1 MSEQHL
7 DSNVPGNP
15 AYHFRVVPPGT
26 QPAAGWAC
34 RKDFLPGTGLAT
46 RCVHAGSLPDPAF
59 GSVAPPIYQTST
71 FAFVDI
77 HANGGF
83 DYTRSGNPTRERLE
97 QAIALLEGG
106 SGATCTSSGMSAVLV
121 ALNLLE
127 HGSHLLCTED
137 CYGGTFRTL
146 EHARLA
152 YGLETTYLDLA
163 DLDAVQAAMRPN
175 TRMIWLETPSNPLLR
190 LSDIAALGALA
201 RASGALL
208 LVDNTFL
215 SPILQRPFELGAD
228 LVVHSTTKYL
238 NGHSD
243 VVGGAVVAAPGQPA
257 LAQRLASLN
266 NLLGT
271 SQSPHDC
278 FLILR
283 GLKTIHL
290 RMRAHEAGAR
300 AVAQALADHPAV
312 AAVNYPGL
320 PGHPQHALA
329 RRQQHGF
336 GAMLSFEL
344 KEATQAAVDRVLLA
358 LRWFTLAES
367 LGGVESLVAHPA
379 SMTHA
384 SMTPE
389 ARRRAGIGDGL
400 IRLSVGIEEP
410 ADLVEDLRQALAPP
424 QVNGRRADSA
434 GRQGPARPAMVF
446 AGATPD
452 PNLAGLP

>member
-1 MSEQHL
+1 MEDTLSEQHL

-15 AYHFRVVPPGT
+15 AYHFTVVPPGT
-26 QPAAGWAC
+26 RPEAGWAQ
-34 RKDFLPGTGLAT
+34 RAGLLGGAGPAT
-46 RCVHAGSLPDPAF
+46 RCVHAGALPDPAF
-59 GSVAPPIYQTST
+59 GAVAPPIYQTST
-71 FAFVDI
+71 FAFSGI
-77 HANGGF
+77 GANGGF

-97 QAIALLEGG
+97 QAIAALEGG

-121 ALNLLE
+121 ALNLLA
-127 HGSHLLCTED
+127 HGSHVLCTED

-146 EHARLA
+146 EHARTV
-152 YGLETTYLDLA
+152 YGLDVTYLDLA
-163 DLDAVQAAMRPN
+163 DLAAVRAALRPD
-175 TRMIWLETPSNPLLR
+175 TRMIWVETPSNPLLR
-190 LSDIAALGALA
+190 LSDLEALA
-201 RASGALL
+201 AVARAAGALL
-208 LVDNTFL
+208 VVDNTFL
-215 SPILQRPFELGAD
+215 SPALQRPFESGAD

-257 LAQRLASLN
+257 LAQRIAALN

-278 FLILR
+278 FLVLR
-283 GLKTIHL
+283 GLKTLHL
-290 RMRAHEAGAR
+290 RMAAHERNAL
-300 AVAQALADHPAV
+300 AVAQALAAHPAV

-320 PGHPQHALA
+320 PGHPQHELA

-344 KEATQAAVDRVLLA
+344 KDPSRAAVESLLLG

-379 SMTHA
+379 TMTHA

-400 IRLSVGIEEP
+400 IRLSVGIEDAEDLI
-410 ADLVEDLRQALAPP
+410 ADLVQALPYA
-424 QVNGRRADSA
+424 
-434 GRQGPARPAMVF
+434 
-446 AGATPD
+446 
-452 PNLAGLP
+452 LAANS

>member
-1 MSEQHL
+1 MTEQHL

-15 AYHFRVVPPGT
+15 AYHFTVVPPGSA
-26 QPAAGWAC
+26 PAAGWGQRA
-34 RKDFLPGTGLAT
+34 GLLAGAGPAT
-46 RCVHAGSLPDPAF
+46 QCVHAGSLPDPAF
-59 GSVAPPIYQTST
+59 GAVAPPIYQTSN
-71 FAFVDI
+71 FAFSGI
-77 HANGGF
+77 RTNGGF

-97 QAIALLEGG
+97 QAIAALEGG
-106 SGATCTSSGMSAVLV
+106 SGATCTSSGMSAILV
-121 ALNLLE
+121 ALNLLA
-127 HGSHLLCTED
+127 HGSHVLCTED

-146 EHARLA
+146 EHARTV

-163 DLDAVQAAMRPN
+163 DLEAVRAALRAE
-175 TRMIWLETPSNPLLR
+175 TRMIWVETPSNPLLR
-190 LSDIAALGALA
+190 LSDIRALA
-201 RASGALL
+201 LVAREAGALL
-208 LVDNTFL
+208 VVDNTFL
-215 SPILQRPFELGAD
+215 SPVLQRPFESGAD

-243 VVGGAVVAAPGQPA
+243 VIGGAVVAAPGKPA
-257 LAQRLASLN
+257 LAQRIAAMN

-283 GLKTIHL
+283 GLKTLQL
-290 RMRAHEAGAR
+290 RMQAHERNAL
-300 AVAQALADHPAV
+300 AVAQALAGHPAV

-320 PGHPQHALA
+320 PGHPQHGLA
-329 RRQQHGF
+329 QRQQKGF

-344 KEATQAAVDRVLLA
+344 KDGSQAAVESLLLG

-389 ARRRAGIGDGL
+389 ARLKAGISDGL
-400 IRLSVGIEEP
+400 IRLSVGIEDA
-410 ADLVEDLRQALAPP
+410 ADLIEDLRQALALPAL
-424 QVNGRRADSA
+424 NGRHHPA
-434 GRQGPARPAMVF
+434 GPSRTAEA
-446 AGATPD
+446 D

>member
-15 AYHFRVVPPGT
+15 AYHFTVVPPGT
-26 QPAAGWAC
+26 TPAAGWAD
-34 RKDFLPGTGLAT
+34 RTGLLATAGPGTQCIHGGA
-46 RCVHAGSLPDPAF
+46 LPDPAF
-59 GSVAPPIYQTST
+59 GSIGAPIYQTST
-71 FAFVDI
+71 FAFSGI
-77 HANGGF
+77 QSNGGF

-106 SGATCTSSGMSAVLV
+106 SSATCTSSGMSAVLV

-127 HGSHLLCTED
+127 HGSHVLCTVD

-146 EHARLA
+146 EHARLV
-152 YGLETTYLDLA
+152 YGLEVTYLDLA
-163 DLDAVQAAMRPN
+163 DLEAVRAALRPN
-175 TRMIWLETPSNPLLR
+175 TRMIWVETPSNPLLR
-190 LSDIAALGALA
+190 LSDLAALAGVAQA
-201 RASGALL
+201 CGALL
-208 LVDNTFL
+208 AVDNTFL
-215 SPILQRPFELGAD
+215 SPALQLPFAFGAD

-243 VVGGAVVAAPGQPA
+243 VVGGAVVAAPGREG
-257 LAQRLASLN
+257 LGQRLAALN

-278 FLILR
+278 SLVLR
-283 GLKTIHL
+283 GLKTLQL
-290 RMRAHEAGAR
+290 RMKAHEENAK
-300 AVAQALADHPAV
+300 AVAEALVLDPAV

-320 PGHPQHALA
+320 PSHPQHDLA
-329 RRQQHGF
+329 KRQQLGF
-336 GAMLSFEL
+336 GAMVSFTL
-344 KEATQAAVDRVLLA
+344 KDAAPAAVERVLLA

-400 IRLSVGIEEP
+400 IRLSVGIEDR
-410 ADLVEDLRQALAPP
+410 ADLLEDLRQALA
-424 QVNGRRADSA
+424 
-434 GRQGPARPAMVF
+434 GPAHGQNHAF
-446 AGATPD
+446 
-452 PNLAGLP
+452 

>member
-15 AYHFRVVPPGT
+15 AYHFTVVPPGT
-26 QPAAGWAC
+26 PPAAGWA
-34 RKDFLPGTGLAT
+34 RRTELLGGTGLAT
-46 RCVHAGSLPDPAF
+46 QCVHAGALPDPAY
-59 GSVAPPIYQTST
+59 GAVAPPLYQTST
-71 FAFVDI
+71 FAFSDI
-77 HANGGF
+77 RTNGGF

-97 QAIALLEGG
+97 QAIATLEGG
-106 SGATCTSSGMSAVLV
+106 SGATCTSSGMSAILV

-127 HGSHLLCTED
+127 HGSHVLCTED

-146 EHARLA
+146 EHARTV
-152 YGLETTYLDLA
+152 YGLSTTYLDLA
-163 DLDAVQAAMRPN
+163 DLDKTTAALRPD
-175 TRMIWLETPSNPLLR
+175 TRMIWVETPSNPLLR
-190 LSDIAALGALA
+190 LSDIAALGELA
-201 RASGALL
+201 KASGALL
-208 LVDNTFL
+208 VVDNTFL
-215 SPILQRPFELGAD
+215 SPALQRSFEFGAD

-257 LAQRLASLN
+257 LAQRIAALN

-283 GLKTIHL
+283 GLKTLQL
-290 RMRAHEAGAR
+290 RMQAHERNAL
-300 AVAQALADHPAV
+300 AVAQALAAHPAV
-312 AAVNYPGL
+312 VRVNYPGL
-320 PGHPQHALA
+320 PDHPQHALA
-329 RRQQHGF
+329 KRQQRGF

-344 KEATQAAVDRVLLA
+344 KEASQSAVERVLLA

-389 ARRRAGIGDGL
+389 ARQRAGISDGL
-400 IRLSVGIEEP
+400 IRLSVGIEDP
-410 ADLVEDLRQALAPP
+410 ADLIEDLRQALA
-424 QVNGRRADSA
+424 
-434 GRQGPARPAMVF
+434 
-446 AGATPD
+446 
-452 PNLAGLP
+452 

>member
-15 AYHFRVVPPGT
+15 AYHFSVVPPGT
-26 QPAAGWAC
+26 PAAAGWA
-34 RKDFLPGTGLAT
+34 RRPALLGAAGLAT
-46 RCVHAGSLPDPAF
+46 QCVHAGAQPDPAY
-59 GSVAPPIYQTST
+59 GSVAAPIYQTST
-71 FAFVDI
+71 FAFSDT
-77 HANGGF
+77 HSNGGF

-146 EHARLA
+146 EHARKL
-152 YGLETTYLDLA
+152 YGLEVSYLDLA
-163 DLDAVQAAMRPN
+163 DLDAVRAQLRPN
-175 TRMIWLETPSNPLLR
+175 TRMIWVETPSNPLLR
-190 LSDIAALGALA
+190 LSDIQALAAVAKAAGALTV
-201 RASGALL
+201 
-208 LVDNTFL
+208 VDNTFL
-215 SPILQRPFELGAD
+215 SPVLQRPFECGAD

-243 VVGGAVVAAPGQPA
+243 VVGGAVAAAPGRED
-257 LAQRLASLN
+257 LAQRIAAMN

-278 FLILR
+278 ALILR
-283 GLKTIHL
+283 GLKTLQL
-290 RMRAHEAGAR
+290 RMRAHEQN
-300 AVAQALADHPAV
+300 AQALAEFLAEHPAV

-329 RRQQHGF
+329 RRQQRGF

-344 KEATQAAVDRVLLA
+344 KASAQAEVERVLLA

-400 IRLSVGIEEP
+400 IRLSVGVEDA
-410 ADLVEDLRQALAPP
+410 ADLIEDLRQALEPKT
-424 QVNGRRADSA
+424 
-434 GRQGPARPAMVF
+434 RQ
-446 AGATPD
+446 
-452 PNLAGLP
+452 